1 MTPVSRAWKESERT
15 MKTIVSISFLCL
27 ILTGCSHAPA
37 DSAVTPPMS
46 VPVSHPVE
54 REITNYADYTGR
66 TAAVDS
72 VEVRSHVWGYLEKV
86 NFKEGAL
93 VQKGDVLFE
102 LDRRPYEA
110 ALNQAKAK
118 VKQDEAQLTFD
129 EAEYQRASKLVASG
143 AVTKSDLDKT
153 AAARDVDVAN
163 IAADKAAVAARELDV
178 EYTNVRAPVSGRVSR
193 FVVTV
198 GNLIQSGDQ
207 GGGTLLTTIV
217 SVDPMYVYFDADE
230 YTVLEVRKLIR
241 EGKAKSARDVE
252 LPAWLGLANEK
263 GFPHKG
269 ILNFV
274 DNQINPKTGTLRLRA
289 TFPNKDDALAP
300 GYFGRVRINIGFPH
314 PALLIND
321 RAIDTDQGQKIVYVV
336 GEDNKVST
344 RPVRVGKVYAG
355 LREITDGL
363 KANDRVIVNG
373 LQQVRPGL
381 VVEPKLA
388 DMPVS
393 ASARGVRNAMGE

>member
-1 MTPVSRAWKESERT
+1 
-15 MKTIVSISFLCL
+15 MKTIISMFLLCL
-27 ILTGCSHAPA
+27 VLTGCTHAPA
-37 DSAVTPPMS
+37 ESAKAPPPS
-46 VPVSHPVE
+46 IPVSYPVE
-54 REITNYADYTGR
+54 REITDYADYTGR
-66 TAAVDS
+66 IAAVDS

-86 NFKEGAL
+86 NFKEGDP
-93 VQKGDVLFE
+93 VKKDEVLFK
-102 LDRRPYEA
+102 LDARPYVA
-110 ALNQAKAK
+110 ALEQAKAK
-118 VKQDEAQLTFD
+118 VAQDQAQLKYD
-129 EAEYQRASKLVASG
+129 EAEYQRALKLVSSG

-153 AAARDVDVAN
+153 SAARDVDIAN
-163 IAADKAAVAARELDV
+163 IKADEAAVAARQLDV
-178 EYTNVRAPVSGRVSR
+178 DYTDVKAPVSGRASR
-193 FVVTV
+193 YVVTV

-230 YTVLEVRKLIR
+230 YTVLRVRQLIR

-252 LPAWLGLANEK
+252 LPAWLGLANEE

-289 TFPNKDDALAP
+289 TFPNKDETLAP
-300 GYFGRVRINIGFPH
+300 GYFARVRINIGFPH
-314 PALLIND
+314 PALLVND

-336 GEDNKVST
+336 GDDNKVST
-344 RPVRVGKVYAG
+344 RPVRVGKVYSG

-363 KANDRVIVNG
+363 KATDRVVVNG

>member
-1 MTPVSRAWKESERT
+1 
-15 MKTIVSISFLCL
+15 MKTIISLSL
-27 ILTGCSHAPA
+27 LSLVLTGCTHAPA
-37 DSAVTPPMS
+37 ESAKAPPPS
-46 VPVSHPVE
+46 IPVSYPVE
-54 REITNYADYTGR
+54 REITDYADYTGR
-66 TAAVDS
+66 IAAVDS

-86 NFKEGAL
+86 NFKEGDP
-93 VQKGDVLFE
+93 VKKDEVLFK
-102 LDRRPYEA
+102 LDARPYVA
-110 ALNQAKAK
+110 ALEQAKAK
-118 VKQDEAQLTFD
+118 VAQDQAQLKYD
-129 EAEYQRASKLVASG
+129 EAEYQRALKLVSSG

-153 AAARDVDVAN
+153 SAARDVDIAN
-163 IAADKAAVAARELDV
+163 IKADEAAVAARQLDV
-178 EYTNVRAPVSGRVSR
+178 DYTDVKAPVSGRASR
-193 FVVTV
+193 YVVTV

-230 YTVLEVRKLIR
+230 YTVLRVRQLIR

-252 LPAWLGLANEK
+252 LPAWLGLANEE

-289 TFPNKDDALAP
+289 TFPNKDETLAP
-300 GYFGRVRINIGFPH
+300 GYFARVRINIGFPH
-314 PALLIND
+314 PALLVND

-336 GEDNKVST
+336 GDDNKVST
-344 RPVRVGKVYAG
+344 RPVRVGKVYSG

-363 KANDRVIVNG
+363 KATDRVVVNG